1 MTLDVRTYTVGAFRE
16 NCYLV
21 REPHSSEALLIDP
34 GDEPERLIEA
44 ITALA
49 VTVPAILITHTHID
63 HIGAVA
69 ALARHTAAPVYCP
82 SIERAVLADIDASVK
97 GFGLSG
103 FESYEAD
110 ELLSGGEHL
119 TLAGLEIDVHFT
131 PGHSPGHLTYALPE
145 HELDTLQ
152 DNQDSYGAVHGLGDG
167 RVQVWVGIE
176 WLPLA
181 SPGLLRDADVL
192 FRGSVGRVDLPGGDW
207 ATLLASISGLL
218 DAYPAQTLVFPGHG
232 AQTTLGA
239 ERETNPFLT
248 ELAAR

>member
-1 MTLDVRTYTVGAFRE
+1 MTLDVRTFTVGAFRE

-44 ITALA
+44 ITALE
-49 VTVPAILITHTHID
+49 VTVPAILITHTHFD
-63 HIGAVA
+63 HVGAVA

-82 SIERAVLADIDASVK
+82 SIERAVLADIDAAVK

-145 HELDTLQ
+145 HELL
-152 DNQDSYGAVHGLGDG
+152 LDG
-167 RVQVWVGIE
+167 
-176 WLPLA
+176 
-181 SPGLLRDADVL
+181 DVL

-218 DAYPAQTLVFPGHG
+218 DAYPEQTLVFPGHG

>member
-1 MTLDVRTYTVGAFRE
+1 MTLDVRTFTVGAFRE
-16 NCYLV
+16 NCYFV
-21 REPHSSEALLIDP
+21 RHPNASEALLIDP
-34 GDEPERLIEA
+34 GDEAERLIEA
-44 ITALA
+44 ITALE

-97 GFGLSG
+97 DFGLSG
-103 FESYEAD
+103 FESHEAD

-145 HELDTLQ
+145 QEVMLD
-152 DNQDSYGAVHGLGDG
+152 G
-167 RVQVWVGIE
+167 
-176 WLPLA
+176 
-181 SPGLLRDADVL
+181 DVL

-207 ATLLASISGLL
+207 ATLLASIAGLI
-218 DAYPAQTLVFPGHG
+218 DAYPPQTLVFPGHG
-232 AQTTLGA
+232 PHTTLGA

>member
-1 MTLDVRTYTVGAFRE
+1 MTLDVRTFTVGAFRE

-21 REPHSSEALLIDP
+21 RQPHSSEALLIDP
-34 GDEPERLIEA
+34 GDEAERLIEA
-44 ITALA
+44 ITALE
-49 VTVPAILITHTHID
+49 VTIPAILITHTHID

-97 GFGLSG
+97 DFGLSG

-131 PGHSPGHLTYALPE
+131 PGHSPGHLTFALPE
-145 HELDTLQ
+145 QEVLLD
-152 DNQDSYGAVHGLGDG
+152 G
-167 RVQVWVGIE
+167 
-176 WLPLA
+176 
-181 SPGLLRDADVL
+181 DVL

-218 DAYPAQTLVFPGHG
+218 DVYPPQTLVLPGHG